1 MQGLALCFPGKARL
15 YACTDWNLVS
25 GLVLLRLSIIGTRP
39 DATVIRRFSE
49 TVLSRASESDNR
61 RGGGGKRELRV

>member
-1 MQGLALCFPGKARL
+1 M
-15 YACTDWNLVS
+15 VS

-39 DATVIRRFSE
+39 DATVIRRSSE